1 MKFLIA
7 LLSGIFA
14 YLLAGMGLGGG
25 VVLIPV
31 LTFFTGIG
39 IEDARFVCLASY
51 IPASVGAVISAK
63 KNGTLN
69 MKKVLPFIPLGC
81 AGAVVGSLFS
91 EIFSDEFLNKAYGI
105 LLTVFGLIMLKKGFE
120 TEKKEK

>member
-25 VVLIPV
+25 VVLIPT
-31 LTFFTGIG
+31 LTFFTEIG
-39 IEDARFVCLASY
+39 IEEARFVCLASY

-69 MKKVLPFIPLGC
+69 IKKVLPFIPLGC
-81 AGAVVGSLFS
+81 AGAVAGSLLS
-91 EIFSDEFLNKAYGI
+91 GIFSGEILNKTYGI
-105 LLTVFGLIMLKKGFE
+105 LLTVFGLIMLKKSFKNG
-120 TEKKEK
+120 KKEK